1 MSKLHAVRL
10 NRDLCMGCTNCIKRC
25 PTEAIRV
32 RGGKAVIFEARC
44 IDCGECIR
52 ACPHHAK
59 SADMDPMS
67 RLDDYKRTI
76 ALAAPSLYTQFGPPA
91 TREMV
96 LAALHAI
103 GFDDVYEVALG
114 AEIVSRKT
122 VNLLEQVG
130 KKVPRPLISS
140 ACPAVVRLIQMKYPG
155 LIPNLVPFDSPMEIT
170 AALALREISERTG
183 LDRDEIGL
191 FFISPCPAKRTA
203 VYNPIGRMTSDVD
216 GVIAISDVY
225 PLILSYLEKANTA
238 LPDAS
243 INNLQ
248 AGECGI
254 RWSAAGGEARALDT
268 ERYLAVDGI
277 HNVIAILEEIEN
289 ERLRDIDFI
298 EANSCIGGCLGGPLT
313 VSNRFSGK
321 ARHRGY
327 IEAAMHMPASFP
339 EKLATWES
347 AAGDIGLPDAIEAN
361 PALQLDEDIVQ
372 ALRKYEQMKKIAE
385 RLPGLDCGACGAPD
399 CEALAEDI
407 VRGEASETDCIVL
420 LKERLGQC
428 ITAQENGEETSH
440 ADEPEH

>member
-32 RGGKAVIFEARC
+32 RDGKAVIFEERC

-67 RLDDYKRTI
+67 RLGEYKRTV

-96 LAALHAI
+96 LAALQGI
-103 GFDDVYEVALG
+103 GFDEVYEVALG

-122 VNLLEQVG
+122 EELLKTTDG
-130 KKVPRPLISS
+130 NVPRPLISS

-155 LIPNLVPFDSPMEIT
+155 LIPNLISFDSPMEVT
-170 AALALREISERTG
+170 ARLAREEIIARTG
-183 LDRDEIGL
+183 LANHEIGL

-203 VYNPIGRMTSDVD
+203 IYNPIGRTNSDVD
-216 GVIAISDVY
+216 GAIAISDVY
-225 PLILSYLEKANTA
+225 SLILEQLEKSVHTK
-238 LPDAS
+238 L
-243 INNLQ
+243 IGKGNLQ
-248 AGECGI
+248 AGECGL
-254 RWSAAGGEARALDT
+254 RWSAAGGEARALNT

-289 ERLRDIDFI
+289 ERLKDIDFI

-313 VSNRFSGK
+313 VANRFSGK
-321 ARHRGY
+321 ARHRTY
-327 IEAAMHMPASFP
+327 IKAAEHMPENYPARR
-339 EKLATWES
+339 AAWES
-347 AAGDIGLPDAIEAN
+347 AVGDISLPDRLEAN
-361 PALQLDEDIVQ
+361 PALQLDDDITQ
-372 ALRKYEQMKKIAE
+372 ALLKYEQMKEIAE
-385 RLPGLDCGACGAPD
+385 RLPGLDCGACGAPN

-407 VRGEASETDCIVL
+407 VRGEASEDACIVL
-420 LKERLGQC
+420 LKERL
-428 ITAQENGEETSH
+428 AQEKTTYGEKGTDYAENP
-440 ADEPEH
+440 DG